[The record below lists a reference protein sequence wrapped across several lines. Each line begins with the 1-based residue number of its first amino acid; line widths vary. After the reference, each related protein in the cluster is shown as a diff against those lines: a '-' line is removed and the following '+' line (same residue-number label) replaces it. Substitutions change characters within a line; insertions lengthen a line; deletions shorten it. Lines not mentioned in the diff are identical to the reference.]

1 MVNIVDAERWHEWG
15 PEDYVERR
23 WNEAREDVEDLL
35 GLELPWNSDRIHDL
49 QVELIDLCVWSL
61 VGSGGVVGEEV
72 WSALDAAC
80 EVCRVQFVRASL
92 PKGEHRLSFEVLGRS
107 LETGSSGPNP
117 YTMGAGLV
125 GGVVVGVG
133 GSDRGL
139 LDVLRDFEVEW
150 IAGVGGARGVGLTRI
165 RSSGA
170 RRGRCSLCRGER
182 GEPVAQQVV
191 EVMRLTDPELA
202 PVAGA
207 ESVLQTEFPSVR
219 LLWDVVSGSR
229 SEFPV
234 DVRVALEANKEY
246 YTRPVENRVR
256 MREGFVPWQI
266 LGPVC
271 AAVDSGFEV
280 GVQSQYLPDAL
291 VFDRRDRLRSGD
303 SG

>member
-1 MVNIVDAERWHEWG
+1 MVDIVDVERWHEWG

-35 GLELPWNSDRIHDL
+35 GLGLPWNSDRIHYL
-49 QVELIDLCVWSL
+49 QVYLLDLCVWSL

-92 PKGEHRLSFEVLGRS
+92 PKGERRLSFEVLGRS

-117 YTMGAGLV
+117 YTMAPDWLGALWLGLV
-125 GGVVVGVG
+125 AR
-133 GSDRGL
+133 DRGL
-139 LDVLRDFEVEW
+139 LDALRDFKPEW
-150 IAGVGGARGVGLTRI
+150 REASREEGVWFDPYQEQWARAWQML
-165 RSSGA
+165 
-170 RRGRCSLCRGER
+170 LRGER

-202 PVAGA
+202 PLAGA
-207 ESVLQTEFPSVR
+207 ESVLQRVFPSVR

-234 DVRVALEANKEY
+234 DVRVALEGNKEY

-256 MREGFVPWQI
+256 AEEGFVPWRI

-280 GVQSQYLPDAL
+280 GVQSQYLPGAL
-291 VFDRRDRLRSGD
+291 VFDRRNRLR
-303 SG
+303 